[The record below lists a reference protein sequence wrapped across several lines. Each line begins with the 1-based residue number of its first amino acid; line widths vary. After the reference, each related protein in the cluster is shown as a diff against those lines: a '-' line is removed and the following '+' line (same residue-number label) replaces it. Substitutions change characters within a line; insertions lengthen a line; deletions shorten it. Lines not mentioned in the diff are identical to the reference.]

1 MTSSYW
7 QELMCRLDTK
17 VEQMVEQIG
26 DKCPHFAGKDGKFD
40 DIGSDWWTT
49 GFWPGLLWIMH
60 DMTGKDLYKKA
71 AWHWDGTLEEWFIKP
86 TVEMHHDVGFQFL
99 PTAVIKH
106 TITGGEDA
114 LRRGLKRRISSL
126 PAIIL

>member
-40 DIGSDWWTT
+40 V
-49 GFWPGLLWIMH
+49 M
-60 DMTGKDLYKKA
+60 
-71 AWHWDGTLEEWFIKP
+71 
-86 TVEMHHDVGFQFL
+86 VQ
-99 PTAVIKH
+99 
-106 TITGGEDA
+106 TGGPQA
-114 LRRGLKRRISSL
+114 SGLGSSGSC
-126 PAIIL
+126 II